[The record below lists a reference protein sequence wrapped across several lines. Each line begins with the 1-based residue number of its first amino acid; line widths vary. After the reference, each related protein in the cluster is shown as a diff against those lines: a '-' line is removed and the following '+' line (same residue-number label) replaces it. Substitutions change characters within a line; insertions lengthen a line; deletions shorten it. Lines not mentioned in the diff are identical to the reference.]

1 MASLAPFAPHTFLF
15 AFPAFGTS
23 KQPPEVRVVV
33 YEQLYNRWMALSLAS
48 LVVGALFKAATLALG
63 LIF

>member
-1 MASLAPFAPHTFLF
+1 LF